1 MNGTAQATPPADDAF
16 APLQPRAMLHAGI
29 PFDFGAG
36 HNYIVPPL
44 ALGDVELLQDRLAAL
59 DSQSITSVGSIG
71 TVIDAAHRALA
82 RNYVCTRAQVA
93 GLVDLGNITEVL
105 EMVMDAAGIKR
116 RAQLAAAAAAQG
128 NAGAPA
134 PQGTAG
140 AASTPA

>member
-1 MNGTAQATPPADDAF
+1 MNGPAHAPPPADDAF

-44 ALGDVELLQDRLAAL
+44 ALGDVELLYDRLVAL
-59 DSQSITSVGSIG
+59 DSEPVIGGSSVGTI
-71 TVIDAAHRALA
+71 IDAVHRALA
-82 RNYVCTRAQVA
+82 RNYVCTRERVA
-93 GLVDLGNITEVL
+93 SLIDLGSMNEAIGV
-105 EMVMDAAGIKR
+105 VMDVAGIKR
-116 RAQLAAAAAAQG
+116 RAQLAAAAAQG